1 MEYTYRC
8 RCDTFVLRRKPKSY
22 RAKLSAASRLGK
34 RVGPPVVGVRLGVAV
49 DRAARHAD
57 AAAAKPDRER
67 SLVIRRRWVAL
78 LLTILGAVGWYVH
91 ASTHTVLLHRPLR
104 DAEHYEGQ
112 AGAAELDAGR
122 SAPKSHPT
130 VRWLHLPAECRQW
143 QSRWSS
149 TVRRRDVPLRRL
161 APGRQAKNP
170 QQSARRPL
178 RAARIRTESMRI
190 SWPQVH
196 PASTYTEHTTDGR

>member
-1 MEYTYRC
+1 M
-8 RCDTFVLRRKPKSY
+8 
-22 RAKLSAASRLGK
+22 A
-34 RVGPPVVGVRLGVAV
+34 RVRVRVRGVAA

-122 SAPKSHPT
+122 SAPKSHGSIY
-130 VRWLHLPAECRQW
+130 RRSARQW
-143 QSRWSS
+143 QSRWSFD
-149 TVRRRDVPLRRL
+149 RPNRDFPLT
-161 APGRQAKNP
+161 
-170 QQSARRPL
+170 S
-178 RAARIRTESMRI
+178 
-190 SWPQVH
+190 
-196 PASTYTEHTTDGR
+196 

>member
-1 MEYTYRC
+1 M
-8 RCDTFVLRRKPKSY
+8 V
-22 RAKLSAASRLGK
+22 
-34 RVGPPVVGVRLGVAV
+34 RVRVRVRGVAA

-91 ASTHTVLLHRPLR
+91 ASTHRVLLHRPLH

-130 VRWLHLPAECRQW
+130 MRWLHLPAECKVNLRIEYLRQVLTAALGAIVSV
-143 QSRWSS
+143 QNADDYLWSADALC
-149 TVRRRDVPLRRL
+149 R
-161 APGRQAKNP
+161 N
-170 QQSARRPL
+170 
-178 RAARIRTESMRI
+178 
-190 SWPQVH
+190 
-196 PASTYTEHTTDGR
+196 

>member
-1 MEYTYRC
+1 M
-8 RCDTFVLRRKPKSY
+8 
-22 RAKLSAASRLGK
+22 A
-34 RVGPPVVGVRLGVAV
+34 RVRVRVRGVAA

-91 ASTHTVLLHRPLR
+91 ASTHRVLLHRPLR

-112 AGAAELDAGR
+112 AGAAELDARR

-130 VRWLHLPAECRQW
+130 VRWLHLPAECEATAEPMELDRPA
-143 QSRWSS
+143 S
-149 TVRRRDVPLRRL
+149 RRL
-161 APGRQAKNP
+161 R
-170 QQSARRPL
+170 L
-178 RAARIRTESMRI
+178 R
-190 SWPQVH
+190 
-196 PASTYTEHTTDGR
+196 

>member
-1 MEYTYRC
+1 M
-8 RCDTFVLRRKPKSY
+8 
-22 RAKLSAASRLGK
+22 A
-34 RVGPPVVGVRLGVAV
+34 RVRVRVRGVAA

-57 AAAAKPDRER
+57 AATAKPDRER

-122 SAPKSHPT
+122 SAPKSHGSIY
-130 VRWLHLPAECRQW
+130 RRSARQW

-149 TVRRRDVPLRRL
+149 TVRRRDVCRCAELR
-161 APGRQAKNP
+161 APGP
-170 QQSARRPL
+170 
-178 RAARIRTESMRI
+178 AARTPNRARADRRESIGAVRI
-190 SWPQVH
+190 HAHLVAAG
-196 PASTYTEHTTDGR
+196 ASGIFIHGTHDVPTDGRTVI